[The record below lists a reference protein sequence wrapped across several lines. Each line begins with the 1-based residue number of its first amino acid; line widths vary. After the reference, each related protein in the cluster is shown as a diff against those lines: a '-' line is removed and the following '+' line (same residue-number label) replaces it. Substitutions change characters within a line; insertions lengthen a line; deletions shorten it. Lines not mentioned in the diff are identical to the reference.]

1 MNLRNRQ
8 YGDVGDVAY
17 GLAQS
22 ASPDGTTVAGD
33 LLIVPGQMAYMHIP
47 STELRNFFDSLAPG
61 LAKNQIADSASGY
74 GHRYMAGHDLLL
86 DVPTTMSNHGTYE
99 GLKHAGHIILT
110 DFPTKAGIPIP
121 GFSHSGLGHLLEQAG
136 IAKGWCQVSLFDTGV
151 GVFAFSDGASSLIQ
165 AFQGS
170 LSMDFGTA
178 CQTFGMGG
186 VEIFFAVG
194 TQNPLLLAGGVQNVL
209 AGLVSAWQTISV
221 YVDPL
226 DFFGAGGTSA
236 LLGFAVAHGLAG
248 ESLSNATKTA
258 VRSGTIGALFTVS
271 TAFGFGAIA
280 GLMSYQLGKS
290 LAQVHKRGTADL
302 MKVDKNTYELLVK
315 ELMSGNP
322 YIKDLLKKTT
332 PQWLLSEV
340 NLPLKTTV
348 PLLSDESCKLQDKS
362 FIFNIQTQILND
374 SNVNL
379 STTTLILKDEP
390 VDLAKI
396 YKTAQRLANSE

>member
-1 MNLRNRQ
+1 MNLRRSEF
-8 YGDVGDVAY
+8 GDVGDIAY

-22 ASPDGTTVAGD
+22 ASPDGASVAGD
-33 LLIVPGQMAYMHIP
+33 LLIVPGQMAYLHIP
-47 STELRNFFDSLAPG
+47 ANELRHFFDSLAPG
-61 LAKNQIADSASGY
+61 LAKNQIADSATGY
-74 GHRYMAGHDLLL
+74 GHRYMAGHDLLI
-86 DVPTTMSNHGTYE
+86 DVPTTVSNHGACE

-121 GFSHSGLGHLLEQAG
+121 GFSHTGLGHLLEQAD
-136 IAKGWCQVSLFDTGV
+136 IAKGWLQISLFDTGV
-151 GVFAFSDGASSLIQ
+151 GVFAFSDGASALVQ

-178 CQTFGMGG
+178 CQTFGMGSA
-186 VEIFFAVG
+186 EIYFAVG

-248 ESLSNATKTA
+248 ESPSKATLTA

-280 GLMSYQLGKS
+280 GFMTYQLGKS
-290 LAQVHKRGTADL
+290 LAQVHNRASGERLKI
-302 MKVDKNTYELLVK
+302 DKHSYELLVK
-315 ELMSGNP
+315 ELMTGNP
-322 YIKDLLKKTT
+322 YVKDLLEKAT
-332 PQWLLSEV
+332 PQWLLPEANSMLE
-340 NLPLKTTV
+340 KTSF
-348 PLLSDESCKLQDKS
+348 LLSDKS
-362 FIFNIQTQILND
+362 LIFQNNPITLDSRSGILND
-374 SNVNL
+374 S
-379 STTTLILKDEP
+379 SRIFKTTRLILRDDS
-390 VDLAKI
+390 VYLDSI
-396 YKTAQRLANSE
+396 YRTAR

>member
-1 MNLRNRQ
+1 VNLRRSEF
-8 YGDVGDVAY
+8 GDVGDIAY

-22 ASPDGTTVAGD
+22 ASPDGASVAGD
-33 LLIVPGQMAYMHIP
+33 LLIVPGQMAYLHIP
-47 STELRNFFDSLAPG
+47 ANELRHFFDSLAPG
-61 LAKNQIADSASGY
+61 LAKNQIADSATGY
-74 GHRYMAGHDLLL
+74 GHRYMAGHDLLI
-86 DVPTTMSNHGTYE
+86 DVPTTVSNHGACE

-121 GFSHSGLGHLLEQAG
+121 GFSHTGLGHLLEQAD
-136 IAKGWCQVSLFDTGV
+136 IAKGWLQISLFDTGV
-151 GVFAFSDGASSLIQ
+151 GVFAFSDGASALVQ

-178 CQTFGMGG
+178 CQTFGMGSA
-186 VEIFFAVG
+186 EIYFAVG

-248 ESLSNATKTA
+248 ESPSKATLTA

-280 GLMSYQLGKS
+280 GFMTYQLGKS
-290 LAQVHKRGTADL
+290 LAQVHNRASGERLKI
-302 MKVDKNTYELLVK
+302 DKHSYELLVK
-315 ELMSGNP
+315 ELMTGNP
-322 YIKDLLKKTT
+322 YVKDLLEKAT
-332 PQWLLSEV
+332 PQWLLPEANSMLE
-340 NLPLKTTV
+340 KTSF
-348 PLLSDESCKLQDKS
+348 LLSDKS
-362 FIFNIQTQILND
+362 LIFQNNPITLDSRSGILND
-374 SNVNL
+374 S
-379 STTTLILKDEP
+379 SRIFKTTRLILRDDS
-390 VDLAKI
+390 VYLDSI
-396 YKTAQRLANSE
+396 YRTAR

>member
-1 MNLRNRQ
+1 MNLRRNEF
-8 YGDVGDVAY
+8 GDVGDVAF

-22 ASPDGTTVAGD
+22 ASPDRATVAGD
-33 LLIVPGQMAYMHIP
+33 ILIVPGQMAYMHIP
-47 STELRNFFDSLAPG
+47 ANELRHFFDSLAPG

-86 DVPTTMSNHGTYE
+86 DVPTTVSNHGAYE

-121 GFSHSGLGHLLEQAG
+121 GFSHTGLGHLLEQAD
-136 IAKGWCQVSLFDTGV
+136 IAKGWLQISLFDTGV
-151 GVFAFSDGASSLIQ
+151 GVFAFSDGASALVQ

-178 CQTFGMGG
+178 CQTFGIGS

-221 YVDPL
+221 YIDPL

-248 ESLSNATKTA
+248 EGLSKATLTA

-280 GLMSYQLGKS
+280 GFMTYQLGKS
-290 LAQVHKRGTADL
+290 LAQAHNRSAGERL
-302 MKVDKNTYELLVK
+302 KVDKHSYELLIK
-315 ELMSGNP
+315 ELVSGNP
-322 YIKDLLKKTT
+322 YVKDLLAKTM
-332 PQWLLSEV
+332 PQWLLPETIFT
-340 NLPLKTTV
+340 LETTV
-348 PLLSDESCKLQDKS
+348 PMLSDTACKLQDNQ
-362 FIFNIQTQILND
+362 FVFNTNTKILNNKITILD
-374 SNVNL
+374 TSV
-379 STTTLILKDEP
+379 LILKDEP
-390 VDLAKI
+390 MNLSSI
-396 YKTAQRLANSE
+396 YRAAQQL